1 MNLYADTSALVKKYL
16 QEAGS
21 EQVIAFFDQHPLIG
35 TAVLTQAEVAS
46 ALSKAMRSG
55 WVDESAILTAWQDF
69 LTHWPAYIR
78 LPVSAGIVEHAAAIA
93 QQHGLRAYDAIHL
106 ASALAWGD
114 VTGDEVIFAC
124 YDRNLAKAAG
134 HEVLQVWPGAQ
145 VWPGT

>member
-1 MNLYADTSALVKKYL
+1 MNLYADTSALVKKYI

-46 ALSKAMRSG
+46 AMAKALRSG
-55 WVDESAILTAWQDF
+55 WVDESSVLTAWHDF
-69 LTHWPAYIR
+69 LSHWPAYVR

-106 ASALAWGD
+106 ASALAWED
-114 VTGDEVIFAC
+114 VIGDEVVFVC
-124 YDRNLAKAAG
+124 YNLNLSKVAG
-134 HEVLQVWPGAQ
+134 QEGLQVWPG
-145 VWPGT
+145 

>member
-1 MNLYADTSALVKKYL
+1 MNLYADTSALVKKYV

-46 ALSKAMRSG
+46 TLSKALRSG

-124 YDRNLAKAAG
+124 YNQNLTKAAG
-134 HEVLQVWPGAQ
+134 QEGLQVWPGA
-145 VWPGT
+145 

>member
-1 MNLYADTSALVKKYL
+1 MNLYADTSALVKKYV

-69 LTHWPAYIR
+69 LAHWPAYIR
-78 LPVSAGIVEHAAAIA
+78 LPVTAGIVEHAAAIA
-93 QQHGLRAYDAIHL
+93 QQHGLRAYGAIHL
-106 ASALAWGD
+106 ASALAWED
-114 VTGDEVIFAC
+114 VTGDEVIFVC
-124 YDRNLAKAAG
+124 YNQNLAKAAG
-134 HEVLQVWPGAQ
+134 QEGLQVWPG
-145 VWPGT
+145 T

>member
-1 MNLYADTSALVKKYL
+1 MSLYADTSALVKKYV

-114 VTGDEVIFAC
+114 VIGDEVIFAC
-124 YDRNLAKAAG
+124 YSQNLAKAAEQEG
-134 HEVLQVWPGAQ
+134 LQVWPG
-145 VWPGT
+145 T

>member
-1 MNLYADTSALVKKYL
+1 MNLYADTSALVKKYI

-46 ALSKAMRSG
+46 AMAKALRSG
-55 WVDESAILTAWQDF
+55 WVDESAILTAWHDF
-69 LTHWPAYIR
+69 LSHWPAYVR

-106 ASALAWGD
+106 ASALAWED
-114 VTGDEVIFAC
+114 VIGDEVVFVC
-124 YDRNLAKAAG
+124 YNLNLSKVAG
-134 HEVLQVWPGAQ
+134 QEGLQVWPG
-145 VWPGT
+145 